1 MPQMP
6 PQRSPAIRRPLG
18 ERISAFPV
26 PEWRASVLGLDEGHH
41 PRVQKLATWAEGF
54 TKRACA
60 NRRDLPTWLVI
71 AGPPGTAKS
80 HVAKRVARYF
90 GDNAVDLYIAGLWAD
105 IPTAF
110 RRDWS
115 SVVSL
120 EDEDGFNAALV
131 DMAAASL
138 VVMDDIGAEVD
149 RFRNGLPTER
159 LRRVLGAIERKFVLI
174 TTNIPREKW
183 DEVFDDRVSSRLR
196 AASYFQTT
204 GIPDYRP
211 MKAKGN
217 V

>member
-1 MPQMP
+1 M
-6 PQRSPAIRRPLG
+6 PAIRRPLG
-18 ERISAFPV
+18 ERLSAFPV
-26 PEWRASVLGLDEGHH
+26 ASWRASVLGLDEGHH

-80 HVAKRVARYF
+80 HVTKRAARYF
-90 GDNAVDLYIAGLWAD
+90 GDHAVDLYIQGLWSD

-110 RRDWS
+110 RRDWTS
-115 SVVSL
+115 IVGID
-120 EDEDGFNAALV
+120 DEREFDAALV
-131 DMAAASL
+131 DMADASL
-138 VVMDDIGAEVD
+138 VVLDDIGAEVD
-149 RFRNGLPTER
+149 RYRSGLPAER

-183 DEVFDDRVSSRLR
+183 DEVFDGRVSSRLR
-196 AASYFQTT
+196 AASYFDTT

-211 MKAKGN
+211 N
-217 V
+217 LSR